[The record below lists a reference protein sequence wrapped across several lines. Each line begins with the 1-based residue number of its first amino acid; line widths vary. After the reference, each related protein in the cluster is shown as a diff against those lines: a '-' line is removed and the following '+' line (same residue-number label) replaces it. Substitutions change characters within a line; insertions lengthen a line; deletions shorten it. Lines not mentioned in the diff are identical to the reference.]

1 MLGPD
6 ALVLTI
12 SENGYGKRSD
22 PEEYRETNRGGQGVR
37 AMGLTEKTGPLAA
50 QLMVREE
57 EDIILITDDGTVIR
71 TGVSSIRNCGRASQ
85 GVRLMRVAEGSRIVG
100 VTRTPKEE
108 MPSDSEMM
116 EETTQEAPTEEE

>member
-1 MLGPD
+1 
-6 ALVLTI
+6 
-12 SENGYGKRSD
+12 
-22 PEEYRETNRGGQGVR
+22 
-37 AMGLTEKTGPLAA
+37 
-50 QLMVREE
+50 MVREE